1 MSKNTMPDQLTF
13 TTPAGAELT
22 VFRIHDT
29 KPAYDAAS
37 SIPQTMV
44 LAAIGYA
51 LESLGTDEENEL
63 TEGGRIYRECAMSCG
78 SLCLGN
84 FEGYYF
90 PAYASDEDE
99 EPREYCV
106 RGVDFIQSTSGPR
119 CVLDIWD
126 EDADVS
132 AHYDY

>member
-1 MSKNTMPDQLTF
+1 MRDNAMPDQLTI

-22 VFRIHDT
+22 VFRINNT
-29 KPAYDAAS
+29 RPAYDAAS

-51 LESLGTDEENEL
+51 LESLGTDEDDEL
-63 TEGGRIYRECAMSCG
+63 TEGALIYRECYMSCG
-78 SLCLGN
+78 SLYLGN
-84 FEGYYF
+84 SEGYWF

-99 EPREYCV
+99 EPRVYCV
-106 RGVDFIQSTSGPR
+106 RCVDFIQSASGPR

-126 EDADVS
+126 RDMDIHAR
-132 AHYDY
+132 YDY